1 MAGENDGGTQN
12 ATQQQA
18 GGQENAQEQQQS
30 GQTGAGQGVGKH
42 TKTDADGNAVTSS
55 QQDTPIDLE
64 LNRLE
69 TLAFTVKQA
78 PCEERLVS
86 AI

>member
-55 QQDTPIDLE
+55 QQ
-64 LNRLE
+64 
-69 TLAFTVKQA
+69 
-78 PCEERLVS
+78 ERLL
-86 AI
+86 I